1 MISALVFLFPPL
13 YGEGYGTVGK
23 IINDNFSTILN
34 DSIFFGHSGG
44 MWLLIFVA
52 GGIALAKCVATSAT
66 NNGGGVS
73 GNFAPSLF
81 AGCIVGFFFAAL
93 LNEVFGLH
101 LPVGE
106 FAFYAMAGVM
116 AGSYTRSVDGHIS
129 YVRDGGCI
137 FLFFSAC
144 RYGFGFIRDCQA
156 VYRRQL
162 LFASCRPPQR
172 PDIDYKKT

>member
-1 MISALVFLFPPL
+1 
-13 YGEGYGTVGK
+13 
-23 IINDNFSTILN
+23 
-34 DSIFFGHSGG
+34 

-116 AGSYTRSVDGHIS
+116 AGAIRAPVMA
-129 YVRDGGCI
+129 
-137 FLFFSAC
+137 LFFMAGVGAGHSYFFSPFVKALVL
-144 RYGFGFIRDCQA
+144 FGIGWQVTAERFFLR
-156 VYRRQL
+156 
-162 LFASCRPPQR
+162 SCGRH
-172 PDIDYKKT
+172 